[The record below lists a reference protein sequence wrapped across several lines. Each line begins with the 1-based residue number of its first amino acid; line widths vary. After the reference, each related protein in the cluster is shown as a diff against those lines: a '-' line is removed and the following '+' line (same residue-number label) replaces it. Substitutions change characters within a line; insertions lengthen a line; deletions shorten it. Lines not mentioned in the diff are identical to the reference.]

1 MDKIKNAIQKAN
13 AENALHLIGEASQQ
27 APLDTGF
34 LRSKGDFAITD
45 DGLTMVVEFSAKNKD
60 GFDYAAIQ
68 HEDLTFHHE
77 NGNAKFLEN
86 PFDEN
91 LDIYI
96 ENIIEKI
103 KGVL

>member
-1 MDKIKNAIQKAN
+1 MEKLKNAIKTAN
-13 AENALHLIGEASQQ
+13 AENALHLIGESSQQ
-27 APLDTGF
+27 APLKTGF
-34 LRSKGDFAITD
+34 LRSKGDFEIIN
-45 DGLTMVVEFSAKNKD
+45 DGLTMVVEYSAKDKN

-91 LDIYI
+91 LNIYI
-96 ENIIEKI
+96 DNIIEKI